1 MAHRSGLKLEDIRNL
16 TDPAEL
22 YARLRQDPVAWSDEF
37 GGWFLSQYV
46 DVKSA
51 LLDGH
56 LSNER
61 ISHLKDELPGMEDVL
76 KDYVRVLRGAL
87 FMTDPPTHTRL
98 RKLTRGGFTHSSVE
112 RWRTVIQGV
121 VDSCL
126 DKVEKAGR
134 MDIVADFAD
143 PIPSIFMAELF
154 NISAE
159 DRDEF
164 FKWSVDLAAFF
175 GSPLGDIKE
184 KARLANEG
192 TRKLEEYF
200 LHLITL
206 RRQKPG
212 QDLVSFFIQRQE
224 EGTLSEA
231 EVSAQCVALLAA
243 GTTTT
248 ADQLSNSVDALLR
261 SPDQLQRLQRDSSL
275 IVGAVQE
282 TLRYEPAAPFIYKLA
297 TDDVTVAGQEICKG
311 QRVFLGFGPA
321 NRDPEIFADPDR
333 LDVKRSNSR
342 QHLAFGSG
350 PHWCLGADL
359 ASVEIEIA
367 LGTLLRRMPNLHFDE
382 RRPTRRRWESVTFRG
397 FSELPVVF

>member
-1 MAHRSGLKLEDIRNL
+1 MTYSEGLKLADIRNL

-22 YARLRQDPVAWSDEF
+22 YGRLRQDPVSWSKEF
-37 GGWFLSQYV
+37 DGWFLSRY
-46 DVKSA
+46 DEVKSSSIE
-51 LLDGH
+51 GP

-61 ISHLKDELPGMEDVL
+61 ISHLKDDLPGMEELL
-76 KDYVRVLRGAL
+76 KDYARVLRGAL
-87 FMTDPPTHTRL
+87 FMTDPPIHTRL
-98 RKLTRGGFTHSSVE
+98 RKLTRGGFTHASVE
-112 RWRTVIQGV
+112 RWRSVIQGV

-126 DKVEKAGR
+126 DKIEAAGR
-134 MDIVADFAD
+134 MDVVADFAD
-143 PIPSIFMAELF
+143 PVPSIFMAELF
-154 NISAE
+154 DISTE

-164 FKWSVDLAAFF
+164 FKWSTDLAAFF
-175 GSPLGDIKE
+175 GSPMGDIKE

-200 LHLITL
+200 LHLIEL
-206 RRQKPG
+206 RRQNPG

-261 SPDQLQRLQRDSSL
+261 NPDQLQRLQQDVEL
-275 IVGAVQE
+275 MVGAVQE

-297 TDDVTVAGQEICKG
+297 THNFTIAGQEIKKG

-321 NRDPEIFADPDR
+321 NRDPETFEDPDR
-333 LDVKRSNSR
+333 LDIERSNSR

-350 PHWCLGADL
+350 PHWCLGGDL

-367 LGTLLRRMPNLHFDE
+367 LGTLVRRMPTLRFDE
-382 RRPTRRRWESVTFRG
+382 ARPARRRWESLTFRG
-397 FSELPVVF
+397 FSQLPVVF

>member
-1 MAHRSGLKLEDIRNL
+1 MAKPRGLKLEDIRNL

-22 YARLRQDPVAWSDEF
+22 YARLRQDPVSWSEEF
-37 GGWFLSQYV
+37 DGWFLSRYD
-46 DVKSA
+46 DVKTSSI
-51 LLDGH
+51 DGP

-61 ISHLKDELPGMEDVL
+61 ISHLKDELPGLEDLL
-76 KDYVRVLRGAL
+76 KDYARVLRGAL
-87 FMTDPPTHTRL
+87 FMTDPPAHTRL
-98 RKLTRGGFTHSSVE
+98 RKLTRGGFTHASVE
-112 RWRTVIQGV
+112 RWRTVIQGI

-126 DKVEKAGR
+126 DKVQKAGR
-134 MDIVADFAD
+134 MNIVADFAD
-143 PIPSIFMAELF
+143 PIPSILMAELF
-154 NISAE
+154 DISAE

-164 FKWSVDLAAFF
+164 FKWSIDLAAFF
-175 GSPLGDIKE
+175 GSPLGDLKE

-206 RRQKPG
+206 RRQRPG

-248 ADQLSNSVDALLR
+248 ADQLSNCVEALLR
-261 SPDQLQRLQRDSSL
+261 NPDQLPRLQQDPGL
-275 IVGAVQE
+275 IAGAVQE

-297 TDDVTVAGQEICKG
+297 TDDFTIADQEISKG

-321 NRDPEIFADPDR
+321 NRDPKTFTDPDR
-333 LDVKRSNSR
+333 LDVERSNSR

-367 LGTLLRRMPNLHFDE
+367 LGTLLRRMPNLQFDE
-382 RRPTRRRWESVTFRG
+382 TRPSRRRWESLTFRG
-397 FSELPVVF
+397 FSALPVVF

>member
-1 MAHRSGLKLEDIRNL
+1 MARRSGLKLEDIRNL

-22 YARLRQDPVAWSDEF
+22 YAKLRQDPVSWSEEF
-37 GGWFLSQYV
+37 DGWFLSRYD
-46 DVKSA
+46 DVKSTS
-51 LLDGH
+51 LDGP

-61 ISHLKDELPGMEDVL
+61 ISHLKDELPEMEDLL

-98 RKLTRGGFTHSSVE
+98 RKLTRGGFTHASVE
-112 RWRTVIQGV
+112 RWRAVIQGV

-126 DKVEKAGR
+126 DKVQNTGR
-134 MDIVADFAD
+134 MEIVADFAD

-154 NISAE
+154 DISPE

-164 FKWSVDLAAFF
+164 FKWSIDLAAFF
-175 GSPLGDIKE
+175 GSPLGDIRE

-200 LHLITL
+200 LYLIKL
-206 RRQKPG
+206 RHQKPG

-248 ADQLSNSVDALLR
+248 ADQLSNSVETLLR
-261 SPDQLQRLQRDSSL
+261 NPDQLQRLQQEPGL

-297 TDDVTVAGQEICKG
+297 TDDFTIAGQAIKKG

-321 NRDPEIFADPDR
+321 NRDPETFDDPDR
-333 LDVKRSNSR
+333 LDIERSNSR

-367 LGTLLRRMPNLHFDE
+367 LRRLLERMPKLRFDGT
-382 RRPTRRRWESVTFRG
+382 RPARRRWESLTFRG
-397 FSELPVVF
+397 FSELAVVF

>member
-1 MAHRSGLKLEDIRNL
+1 MDHRSGLKLADIRNL
-16 TDPAEL
+16 ADPAEL
-22 YARLRQDPVAWSDEF
+22 YGRLRQDPVSWSKEF
-37 GGWFLSQYV
+37 DGWFLSRYV
-46 DVKSA
+46 DVKNA
-51 LLDGH
+51 LLEAS

-61 ISHLKDELPGMEDVL
+61 ISHLKDELPGMEDLL
-76 KDYVRVLRGAL
+76 KDYARVLRGAM
-87 FMTDPPTHTRL
+87 FMADPPIHTRL
-98 RKLTRGGFTHSSVE
+98 RKLTRGGFTHASVE
-112 RWRTVIQGV
+112 HWRSVIQGV

-126 DKVEKAGR
+126 DKVQSAGR

-154 NISAE
+154 DISAG

-164 FKWSVDLAAFF
+164 FQWSIDLAAFF
-175 GSPLGDIKE
+175 GSPLGDVKE

-200 LHLITL
+200 LELID
-206 RRQKPG
+206 RRHRKPG
-212 QDLVSFFIQRQE
+212 EDLVSFFIQKQE

-243 GTTTT
+243 GTITT
-248 ADQLSNSVDALLR
+248 ADQLSNSIDALLR
-261 SPDQLQRLQRDSSL
+261 NPDQLKRLQQVPGL

-282 TLRYEPAAPFIYKLA
+282 TLRYEPASPFIYKLA
-297 TDDVTVAGQEICKG
+297 TDDFTLAGQEIHKG
-311 QRVFLGFGPA
+311 QRVFLCFGPA
-321 NRDPEIFADPDR
+321 NRDPEMFPEPDR
-333 LDVKRSNSR
+333 LDIERSNSR

-367 LGTLLRRMPNLHFDE
+367 LGTLLRRLPQLRFDE
-382 RRPTRRRWESVTFRG
+382 TRPATRRWESLTFRG
-397 FSELPVVF
+397 FSELSVVF